1 LVTEDRDRS
10 LDRGSLA
17 NIEGQAGPAAT
28 RVIALS
34 FATSAL
40 ASLGLLITYIAGG
53 QPQVEGSL
61 IAISLGSL
69 GLGLILWAHHLMPT
83 GHFVEE
89 REPHQSTAA
98 ERSSFVA
105 DLERSGDEIQRRTF
119 LGRILIGALGLL
131 GIAALFPV
139 RSLGTKP
146 GRTLFHTSWTPGVR
160 VVTGDGAAVTSDTLE
175 IGGVLT
181 VFPEGHTSAADSQ
194 TVLVRVDSAG
204 FKPLPGRENWSPE
217 GYLAYSKVCTH
228 AGCPVALYQ
237 ADSEQLF
244 CPCHQSAFDVLQGAR
259 PTAGPATRPLPQLP
273 LAIDPAGY
281 LTAQRDFTQPVGP
294 GFWDDPS

>member
-1 LVTEDRDRS
+1 MNEGRD
-10 LDRGSLA
+10 
-17 NIEGQAGPAAT
+17 AT
-28 RVIALS
+28 RLIALS
-34 FATSAL
+34 FSVSAL
-40 ASLGLLITYIAGG
+40 ASFGLLITYIVGG

-61 IAISLGSL
+61 IAVSLGSL
-69 GLGLILWAHHLMPT
+69 ALGLILWAHHLMPT

-89 REPHQSTAA
+89 REPHASTIA
-98 ERSSFVA
+98 ERASFTA
-105 DLERSGDEIQRRTF
+105 DLDRSGDEIQRRTF

-146 GRTLFHTSWTPGVR
+146 GRTLFHTSWTPGAR
-160 VVTGDGAAVTSDTLE
+160 VVTGNGQVVTSSTLE
-175 IGGVLT
+175 VGGVLT
-181 VFPEGHTSAADSQ
+181 VFPEGHTDVADSQ
-194 TVLVRVDSAG
+194 TVLVRVDTAE
-204 FKPLPGRENWSPE
+204 FTPLPGRETWSPD

-237 ADSEQLF
+237 AESKELF
-244 CPCHQSAFDVLQGAR
+244 CPCHQSAFDVFDGAK
-259 PTAGPATRPLPQLP
+259 PITGPATRPLPQLP
-273 LAIDPAGY
+273 LAIDAQGF